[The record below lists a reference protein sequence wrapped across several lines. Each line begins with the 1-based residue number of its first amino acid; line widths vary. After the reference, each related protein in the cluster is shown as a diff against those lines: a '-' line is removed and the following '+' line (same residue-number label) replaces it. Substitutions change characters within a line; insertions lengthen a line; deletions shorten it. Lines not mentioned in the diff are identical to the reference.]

1 MRCHATHRDEH
12 EENAAIKGSVVG
24 EFGSRRHGRDG
35 IEFSA
40 RANKEFPLGW
50 AGSRSLVDPS
60 RSLRTG
66 ESGEAEPLVENESNP
81 SRRWVPWIV
90 LLGLVVVLA
99 VLKQTVFAP
108 DPVEVRVKSVSRGR
122 VESTVTNSKA
132 GTVEARRRSRIA
144 SEIGGRVVEILHR
157 EGARVEAGAMLVR
170 LSASS
175 HEVQRD
181 LAMQGVAVAQAG
193 FEDACLRRDRA
204 KRELTRTQRLA
215 ANSVASEDR
224 LDELQYQS
232 DSARVACDGAR
243 AELERARVQQ
253 ASAETELR
261 KTTIVAPFAGIVAE
275 VNVEV
280 GEWVTPSPP
289 LLTSPPVIDLIDPTS
304 IFVSAPMDE
313 VDSGAIRAGMPVN
326 LTVDSRPDESFLGSV
341 LRVAPYVL
349 DEEAQ
354 NRTLEIEVEM
364 NDPVVAESLL
374 PGTSAD
380 AEVILE
386 AKDSVLRVPTSA
398 LLQNQGV
405 LILEGGELVERRI
418 KVGLRNW
425 QFAEVVSGLE
435 EGELIVV
442 ALDKLG
448 IEAGVRAVKVPAEDE
463 AGDRS

>member
-1 MRCHATHRDEH
+1 M
-12 EENAAIKGSVVG
+12 
-24 EFGSRRHGRDG
+24 
-35 IEFSA
+35 
-40 RANKEFPLGW
+40 
-50 AGSRSLVDPS
+50 
-60 RSLRTG
+60 
-66 ESGEAEPLVENESNP
+66 VENESNP
-81 SRRWVPWIV
+81 ARRWIPWIV
-90 LLGLVVVLA
+90 LLGLIVVLA
-99 VLKQTVFAP
+99 LLKQTVFAP
-108 DPVEVRVKSVSRGR
+108 DPIEVRVEPVSRGR

-193 FEDACLRRDRA
+193 FEDTCLRRDRA
-204 KRELTRTQRLA
+204 KRELARTQRLA

-224 LDELQYQS
+224 LDELQYQA

-275 VNVEV
+275 VNIEV

-364 NDPVVAESLL
+364 NDPSVAESLL

-398 LLQNQGV
+398 LLQNQSV
-405 LILEGGELVERRI
+405 LILEEGELVERKI
-418 KVGLRNW
+418 EVGLRNW

-435 EGELIVV
+435 EGESIVI

-448 IEAGVRAVKVPAEDE
+448 IEAGVRAVEVPAEDE